1 VKAET
6 WFRHPVGILISSLG
20 ATVLWGSALP
30 IVKLSYAQ
38 LNMKQGDFFGQWVF
52 AGYRF
57 TMAGMILLLLST
69 MLGKSTNIGKQRLPL
84 SRLFRL
90 GAIQTFMQ
98 YLLLYVGL
106 SYSSGIEGSILVGST
121 SFFQI
126 LTARFMAPREKLI
139 AAKWWGLAMGFAGIV
154 VMGFGQSGGLH
165 FHFGIGSVLLLA
177 SAVFGGFGNVLARQ
191 ESMHESV
198 ISLTGKQMLIGGLG
212 LLLVGGVNRG
222 FTPYSFDGQTV
233 GLLIYLSLLSAAG
246 FALWNTVMKYNSV
259 GRVSMYLFFIPVFGV
274 ILSAFILQE
283 HVSSWVGLSLLLVVA
298 GIITVNVS
306 GRQSK
311 RVVHEI

>member
-1 VKAET
+1 MKAET
-6 WFRHPVGILISSLG
+6 WFRHPMGILISSLG

-30 IVKLSYAQ
+30 IVKLSYAH
-38 LNMKQGDFFGQWVF
+38 LDMKQGDFFGQWVF

-57 TMAGMILLLLST
+57 TMAGIILILLST
-69 MLGKSTNIGKQRLPL
+69 ILGKNTNIGRPKLSL

-139 AAKWWGLAMGFAGIV
+139 AAKWWGLLMGFAGIV

-165 FHFGIGSVLLLA
+165 FQFGIGSVLLLA

-212 LLLVGGVNRG
+212 LLLVGGVKRG
-222 FTPYSFDGQTV
+222 FVPYSFDGQAV
-233 GLLIYLSLLSAAG
+233 GLLLYLSLLSAAG

-274 ILSAFILQE
+274 ILSAIILQE
-283 HVSSWVGLSLLLVVA
+283 QVSSWVGLSLLFVVA

-311 RVVHEI
+311 QEAQEV